1 MSYKRITIILLF
13 FSVNSFCQNHKRIH
27 GTFLSIEDYKKK
39 YLKRTIKFT
48 PGNFLINNKDTLILD
63 DDERYLNAV
72 PVEYEPKD
80 SIFLETYKDVV
91 FKKYNNVSKNKVYMK
106 LWKKPIKIFFD
117 GSLDGY
123 YRKKI
128 ENEATKLSNNIDSL
142 HITFVKNKEESNY
155 VIYQLDSLHKN
166 TKTTNIRN
174 NEYVD
179 YYVNWNGNKIYKA
192 ELEINLKKY
201 GSLNKQ
207 IHANYLLEYFYK
219 SLGYFFSSSKLP
231 CNSVFSTCRSNNK
244 TLTEI
249 DFEIIKYQ
257 YSYGICKF
265 TNLEDFEENHKK
277 AKEKL
282 KKSEKMIFL
291 HLN

>member
-1 MSYKRITIILLF
+1 MRFKTIAIVLLF
-13 FSVNSFCQNHKRIH
+13 FSINSFCQDAKRIH
-27 GTFLSIEDYKKK
+27 GAFLSIQDYKKK
-39 YLKRTIKFT
+39 YPKRIIKFT
-48 PGNFLINNKDTLILD
+48 PGNFFIKNKDTLILD
-63 DDERYLNAV
+63 NDKRYLNAIT
-72 PVEYEPKD
+72 VEYEPKD
-80 SIFLETYKDVV
+80 STFLEIYKDVV
-91 FKKYNNVSKNKVYMK
+91 FKKYSNTNKNKVYMK
-106 LWKKPIKIFFD
+106 LWKKPIRIFFD
-117 GSLDGY
+117 SSLDDF

-128 ENEATKLSNNIDSL
+128 EDEATKLSNTIDSL
-142 HITFVKNKEESNY
+142 NITFVENKEKSNY
-155 VIYQLDSLHKN
+155 VIYQLDNLNKN
-166 TKTTNIRN
+166 TKTTNIKN
-174 NEYVD
+174 NKYVD
-179 YYVNWNGNKIYKA
+179 YYVNWNRNKIYKA

-207 IHANYLLEYFYK
+207 VHANYLLEYFYK
-219 SLGYFFSSSKLP
+219 SLGYFSSSSKLP

-244 TLTEI
+244 ILTKI

-282 KKSEKMIFL
+282 KKGEKMKFL